1 MDESQ
6 VQAQLQQMQNFIM
19 QEAEDKASEI
29 RNKAQE
35 EFSIQKSNIV
45 VVEKQKIIKEYER
58 KEKQIGVKKK
68 IDASNELNQSRLKVL
83 KSRDDV
89 LQKLLVEAQQ
99 QLAKLGSSP
108 QYPAILEKLILQALL
123 RLNEPKVAIVGRK
136 EDRTLIESLMN
147 NVKQEYKEK
156 TGSSVELKIDE
167 NNYLPPGPTPGQ
179 KGAACSGGVILSAQ
193 EGKIICRNT
202 LDARLGLAFE
212 QRLPD
217 IRTTL
222 FGKSK
227 SRVHH
232 D

>member
-6 VQAQLQQMQNFIM
+6 VQAQLLQMQNFIM

-45 VVEKQKIIKEYER
+45 VVEKQRIIKEYEK
-58 KEKQIGVKKK
+58 KEKQIGIKKK

-83 KSRDDV
+83 KARDDV

-99 QLAKLGSSP
+99 QLAKIGASP
-108 QYPAILEKLILQALL
+108 QYPEILAKLILQALI
-123 RLNEPKVAIVGRK
+123 RLSEPKVSIVGRK
-136 EDRTLIESLMN
+136 EDREIIEGLLGK
-147 NVKQEYKEK
+147 VKNEYKAK
-156 TGSSVELKIDE
+156 TGDTVELKIDE
-167 NNYLPPGPTPGQ
+167 NNYLPPGPIAGH

-217 IRTTL
+217 IRTAL

-227 SRVHH
+227 GRVHF